1 MMGYGVIKRY
11 GFSLFCLFTAIVLGL
26 AAWWLRRRDV

>member
-11 GFSLFCLFTAIVLGL
+11 GFSLFCLYTAIVLGL
-26 AAWWLRRRDV
+26 ARLVAAPP